1 MPHTYA
7 NVANAI
13 ASNLSLDDEKNIK
26 DGELLDF
33 FLKKVQKGVK
43 NEVQTFLS
51 RYMRTDQKKER
62 SPDTDNCLS
71 KQLIDALDEGNV
83 FKIWRLI
90 VEMKEKEE
98 HKAIGTSSAMF
109 NDIVEEENM
118 KDNIMGSA
126 LSAYIDLWRG
136 CIHF

>member
-51 RYMRTDQKKER
+51 RYIRTDQKKER
-62 SPDTDNCLS
+62 SPDTDSCLS

-90 VEMKEKEE
+90 VEMEEKED
-98 HKAIGTSSAMF
+98 
-109 NDIVEEENM
+109 DIVEEENM

-126 LSAYIDLWRG
+126 LSAYIDL
-136 CIHF
+136 

>member
-51 RYMRTDQKKER
+51 RYIRTDQKKER

-90 VEMKEKEE
+90 VEMEEKED
-98 HKAIGTSSAMF
+98 
-109 NDIVEEENM
+109 DIVEEENM

>member
-13 ASNLSLDDEKNIK
+13 ASNLSLEDEKNIK

-51 RYMRTDQKKER
+51 RYIRTDQKKER

-90 VEMKEKEE
+90 VEMEEKEE

-126 LSAYIDLWRG
+126 LSAYIDL
-136 CIHF
+136 

>member
-51 RYMRTDQKKER
+51 RYIRTDQKKER
-62 SPDTDNCLS
+62 SPDTDSCPS

-90 VEMKEKEE
+90 VEMEEKED
-98 HKAIGTSSAMF
+98 
-109 NDIVEEENM
+109 DIVEEENM

>member
-1 MPHTYA
+1 MPHKYV

-51 RYMRTDQKKER
+51 RYIRTDQKKER

-90 VEMKEKEE
+90 VEMEEKED
-98 HKAIGTSSAMF
+98 
-109 NDIVEEENM
+109 DIVEEENM

-126 LSAYIDLWRG
+126 LSAYIDL
-136 CIHF
+136 